1 MFLTTLKGNYIIKNI
16 IRKKE
21 LAQWIKINSEMQK

>member
-1 MFLTTLKGNYIIKNI
+1 MFLTTLKGNYIIKNTI
-16 IRKKE
+16 KKE